1 MSMLQHFPI
10 IAIMA
15 YFLGAFLIVIFGRN
29 RALRNIFGFLA
40 TAVPLC
46 LLVALVKPVMLGG
59 DIIAYWMGN
68 RIPAGG
74 YAIGI
79 ALEVD
84 AMGLFFGLLIA
95 TAVFVAMLYS
105 FSYMSHDD
113 NEPQYYTLFLMLCGG
128 VMGFVLSGDLFN
140 MFIMIEIL
148 TFAAVALTAFRNTA
162 NGALEAAFKYLVVGC
177 IGSSC
182 ILAGTI
188 MLYAQAH
195 TLNFAQLA
203 AFLPGNLNTATIVA
217 YALLF
222 IGFCTKAF
230 IVPFHP
236 LAADAHGA
244 APAPVSVLI
253 SGVLTK
259 SGLYGIIRLTYILFR
274 TMDLGTVQFWLVF
287 LGSVSMFVC
296 VTMALAQHDFKR
308 LLAFHSISQIGYV
321 LTAAG
326 LATALGVSSGLYHAM
341 NHTLFKGLL
350 FLCAGAVLHETGTT
364 DLDRLG
370 GLSKKMPQTTLLFL
384 VGAFSISGIP
394 PFNGFASKWLI
405 YQATYQKAAETGNI
419 GFALVTIVCL
429 VTSTLTLASFVKV
442 TQSVFFGQLPK
453 EYENVKEVSV
463 GMRVA
468 MGILALLC
476 ILTGLFPGFV
486 TSYLTEPAARAA
498 FGANA
503 YINGML
509 GAGYAEGFGLADT
522 LPVSFQAAGVWS
534 PISWLCL
541 LMIMLLAVAIV
552 AVSTKYDQVS
562 ALAKTAA
569 AAEAAEGK
577 VSPRYGSGALAE
589 GKYELFFGGEESVY
603 SQVGGDDLFWGF
615 KHNWRHYFSFMHELH
630 SGIVND
636 YALWA
641 VVALAL
647 AMLYAMIIL

>member
-1 MSMLQHFPI
+1 MMQHYPI
-10 IAIMA
+10 LAIMT
-15 YFLGAFLIVIFGRN
+15 YFLGAFLIVIFGKNRTVRN
-29 RALRNIFGFLA
+29 AVGFLA

-46 LLVALVKPVMLGG
+46 LLITLVKPVMMGG
-59 DIIAYWMGN
+59 DIIAYWMGS
-68 RIPAGG
+68 RVPAGG

-84 AMGLFFGLLIA
+84 ALSLFFGLLVA
-95 TAVFVAMLYS
+95 TAVFAAMLYS

-128 VMGFVLSGDLFN
+128 VMGLVLSGDLFN
-140 MFIMIEIL
+140 MFIMVEIL
-148 TFAAVALTAFRNTA
+148 TFAAVALTAFRNTVF
-162 NGALEAAFKYLVVGC
+162 GALEAAFKYLVVGS

-195 TLNFAQLA
+195 TLNFAQLSA
-203 AFLPGNLNTATIVA
+203 MIPGNLNLATTVA

-230 IVPFHP
+230 LVPFHP

-274 TMDLGTVQFWLVF
+274 TMNLGTVQFWLVF

-326 LATALGVSSGLYHAM
+326 LATALGVSAGLYHAM

-364 DLDRLG
+364 DLDKLG
-370 GLSKKMPQTTLLFL
+370 GLSKKMPHTTVLFL

-405 YQATYQKAAETGNI
+405 YQAAYQKGVESGNI
-419 GFALVTIVCL
+419 GFLLVTICCL

-453 EYENVKEVSV
+453 EYENVREVSF
-463 GMRVA
+463 GMRLA
-468 MGILALLC
+468 MGLLALLC
-476 ILTGLFPGFV
+476 IVTGLFPGLV
-486 TSYLTEPAARAA
+486 TTFLTEPAARAV
-498 FGANA
+498 FGANH
-503 YINGML
+503 YINAMM
-509 GAGYAEGFGLADT
+509 GAGYAESFGLADA
-522 LPVSFQAAGVWS
+522 LPVSFYSAGVWS

-552 AVSTKYDQVS
+552 AVSSKYDQVS

-569 AAEAAEGK
+569 AAEAAAVAG
-577 VSPRYGSGALAE
+577 PRYGSGSLAE

-603 SQVGGDDLFWGF
+603 SQVGGDDMFWGF
-615 KHNWRHYFSFMHELH
+615 KHNWRHYFSFMHNLH

-641 VVALAL
+641 VIALAL

>member
-1 MSMLQHFPI
+1 MTHFPI
-10 IAIMA
+10 LAIMA

-29 RALRNIFGFLA
+29 RGVRNTLGFLA
-40 TAVPLC
+40 TACPLV
-46 LLVALVKPVMLGG
+46 LMIALVKPVILSGQT
-59 DIIAYWMGN
+59 IAYWMGG
-68 RIPAGG
+68 REPAGG

-84 AMGLFFGLLIA
+84 ALGLFFGLLIA

-128 VMGFVLSGDLFN
+128 VMGLVLSGDLFN

-162 NGALEAAFKYLVVGC
+162 TGALEAAFKYLVVGS

-203 AFLPGNLNTATIVA
+203 AFLPGHLNRATVIA

-230 IVPFHP
+230 LVPFHP

-259 SGLYGIIRLTYILFR
+259 SGLYGIIRLSYILFR
-274 TMDLGTVQFWLVF
+274 TMNLGTVQFWLVF

-370 GLSKKMPQTTLLFL
+370 GLSKKMPQTTVLFL
-384 VGAFSISGIP
+384 IGAFSISGVP

-405 YQATYQKAAETGNI
+405 YQATYQKAVESGNI
-419 GFALVTIVCL
+419 GFLFATITAL
-429 VTSTLTLASFVKV
+429 VTSTMTLASFVKV

-453 EYENVKEVSV
+453 EYENVKEVSL
-463 GMRVA
+463 GMRLA

-486 TSYLTEPAARAA
+486 TTYLTEPAARAA
-498 FGANA
+498 LGANS
-503 YINGML
+503 YINAMMGS
-509 GAGYAEGFGLADT
+509 GYAESFGLADT
-522 LPVSFQAAGVWS
+522 LPVRFVSAGVWS
-534 PISWLCL
+534 PISWLCV
-541 LMIMLLAVAIV
+541 LMIMLLGVCIV
-552 AVSTKYDQVS
+552 AVASRYDQVS
-562 ALAKTAA
+562 ALAASEAVPAPAA
-569 AAEAAEGK
+569 
-577 VSPRYGSGALAE
+577 RYGSGSAAE
-589 GKYELFFGGEESVY
+589 GKYELFYGGEEAVY
-603 SQVGGDDLFWGF
+603 SQVGGEDLFWGF
-615 KHNWRHYFSFMHELH
+615 KHNWRGYFRFMHELH

-647 AMLYAMIIL
+647 AMLYAMVIL

>member
-1 MSMLQHFPI
+1 MMQHYPI
-10 IAIMA
+10 LAIMT
-15 YFLGAFLIVIFGRN
+15 YFLGAFLIVIFGKNRTVRN
-29 RALRNIFGFLA
+29 AVGFLA

-46 LLVALVKPVMLGG
+46 LLITLVKPVMMGG
-59 DIIAYWMGN
+59 DIIAYWMGS
-68 RIPAGG
+68 RVPAGG

-84 AMGLFFGLLIA
+84 ALSLFFGLLVA
-95 TAVFVAMLYS
+95 TAVFAAMLYS

-128 VMGFVLSGDLFN
+128 VMGLVLSGDLFN
-140 MFIMIEIL
+140 MFIMVEIL
-148 TFAAVALTAFRNTA
+148 TFAAVALTAFRNTVF
-162 NGALEAAFKYLVVGC
+162 GALEAAFKYLVVGS

-195 TLNFAQLA
+195 TLNFAQLSA
-203 AFLPGNLNTATIVA
+203 MIPGNLNLATTVA

-230 IVPFHP
+230 LVPFHP

-274 TMDLGTVQFWLVF
+274 TMNLGTVQFWLVF

-326 LATALGVSSGLYHAM
+326 LATALGVSAGLYHAM

-364 DLDRLG
+364 DLDKLG
-370 GLSKKMPQTTLLFL
+370 GLSKKMPHTTVLFL

-405 YQATYQKAAETGNI
+405 YQAAYQKGVESGNI
-419 GFALVTIVCL
+419 GFLLVTICCL

-453 EYENVKEVSV
+453 EYENVREVSF
-463 GMRVA
+463 GMRLA
-468 MGILALLC
+468 MGLLALLC
-476 ILTGLFPGFV
+476 IVTGLFPGLV
-486 TSYLTEPAARAA
+486 TTFLTEPAARAV
-498 FGANA
+498 FGANH
-503 YINGML
+503 YINAMM
-509 GAGYAEGFGLADT
+509 GAGYAESFGLADA
-522 LPVSFQAAGVWS
+522 LPVSFYSAGVWS

-552 AVSTKYDQVS
+552 AVSSKYDQVS
-562 ALAKTAA
+562 ALATTAA
-569 AAEAAEGK
+569 AAEAAAAAG
-577 VSPRYGSGALAE
+577 PRYGSGSLAE

-603 SQVGGDDLFWGF
+603 SQVGGDDMFWGF
-615 KHNWRHYFSFMHELH
+615 KHNWRHYFSFMHNLH

-641 VVALAL
+641 VIALAL

>member
-1 MSMLQHFPI
+1 MNMLSLQHFPI
-10 IAIMA
+10 YSVMVL
-15 YFLGAFLIVIFGRN
+15 FLGAFLVVVFGRSKLV
-29 RALRNIFGFLA
+29 RHSIALLA
-40 TAVPLC
+40 TCASMLFMM
-46 LLVALVKPVMLGG
+46 ALIKPVMLDGG
-59 DIIAYWMGN
+59 IIAYWMGN
-68 RIPAGG
+68 RVPAGG

-203 AFLPGNLNTATIVA
+203 AFLPGHLNRATIIA
-217 YALLF
+217 YAMLF

-274 TMDLGTVQFWLVF
+274 VMNLGTVQFWLVF

-321 LTAAG
+321 LTAVG
-326 LATALGVSSGLYHAM
+326 LSTALGLSAGVYHAM
-341 NHTLFKGLL
+341 NHTIFKGLL
-350 FLCAGAVLHETGTT
+350 FLAAGAVLHETGTT
-364 DLDRLG
+364 DLGKLG
-370 GLSKKMPQTTLLFL
+370 GLSKKMPVTTVMFL
-384 VGAFSISGIP
+384 IGAFSISGIP
-394 PFNGFASKWLI
+394 PFNGFASKWMI
-405 YQATYQKAAETGNI
+405 YQATYQKAVESGNI
-419 GFALVTIVCL
+419 GFLLVTIVAL

-453 EYENVKEVSV
+453 ELENVKEVPF
-463 GMRVA
+463 GMRFA

-476 ILTGLFPGFV
+476 IATGLFPNLV
-486 TSYLTEPAARAA
+486 TRYLTEPAATAV
-498 FGANA
+498 FHVGA
-503 YINGML
+503 YINAAMGS
-509 GAGYAEGFGLADT
+509 GYAETAMINPPLAAE
-522 LPVSFQAAGVWS
+522 PAFIESGIWS

-541 LMIMLLAVAIV
+541 LMIALLAITVVALSGKYDK
-552 AVSTKYDQVS
+552 VSLGDVSDTKYQ
-562 ALAKTAA
+562 
-569 AAEAAEGK
+569 
-577 VSPRYGSGALAE
+577 
-589 GKYELFFGGEESVY
+589 LFYGGEANFA
-603 SQVGGDDLFWGF
+603 SQVGSDDMFWGF

-630 SGIVND
+630 SGVVND

-647 AMLYAMIIL
+647 AILYAFIVM

>member
-1 MSMLQHFPI
+1 MMQHYPI
-10 IAIMA
+10 LAIMT
-15 YFLGAFLIVIFGRN
+15 YFLGAFLIVIFGKNRTVRN
-29 RALRNIFGFLA
+29 AVGFLA

-46 LLVALVKPVMLGG
+46 LLITLVKPVMMGG
-59 DIIAYWMGN
+59 DIIAYWMGS
-68 RIPAGG
+68 RVPAGG

-84 AMGLFFGLLIA
+84 ALSLFFGLLVA
-95 TAVFVAMLYS
+95 TAVFAAMLYS

-128 VMGFVLSGDLFN
+128 VMGLVLSGDLFN
-140 MFIMIEIL
+140 MFIMVEIL
-148 TFAAVALTAFRNTA
+148 TFAAVALTAFRNTVF
-162 NGALEAAFKYLVVGC
+162 GALEAAFKYLVVGS

-195 TLNFAQLA
+195 TLNFAQLSA
-203 AFLPGNLNTATIVA
+203 MIPGNLNLATTVA

-230 IVPFHP
+230 LVPFHP

-274 TMDLGTVQFWLVF
+274 TMNLGTVQFWLVF

-326 LATALGVSSGLYHAM
+326 LATALGVSAGLYHAM

-364 DLDRLG
+364 DLDKLG
-370 GLSKKMPQTTLLFL
+370 GLSKKMPHTTVLFL

-405 YQATYQKAAETGNI
+405 YQATYQKAVESGNI
-419 GFALVTIVCL
+419 GFVLVTICCL

-453 EYENVKEVSV
+453 EYENVREVSF
-463 GMRVA
+463 GMRLA
-468 MGILALLC
+468 MGLLALLC
-476 ILTGLFPGFV
+476 IVTGLFPGLV
-486 TSYLTEPAARAA
+486 TTFLTEPAARAV
-498 FGANA
+498 FGANH
-503 YINGML
+503 YINAMM
-509 GAGYAEGFGLADT
+509 GAGYAESFGLADA
-522 LPVSFQAAGVWS
+522 LPVSFYSAGVWS

-552 AVSTKYDQVS
+552 AVSSKYDQVS

-569 AAEAAEGK
+569 AAEAAAAAG
-577 VSPRYGSGALAE
+577 PRYGSGSLAE

-603 SQVGGDDLFWGF
+603 SQVGGDDMFWGF
-615 KHNWRHYFSFMHELH
+615 KHNWRHYFSFMHNLH

-641 VVALAL
+641 VIALAL